1 MKGFK
6 IECFRK
12 RRIEMTKEQI
22 TMTDNRMMFTKDGKT
37 FHALEYK
44 GVTITYE
51 EIDTRDYDNRIRNLA
66 DKINA
71 LPKVDLMD
79 VLRDA
84 LYDMPL
90 KKLIKVER
98 QLAKELKKEEPHV
111 KTTVRDRGTCVG
123 LAIGG
128 KRALELRH

>member
-1 MKGFK
+1 M
-6 IECFRK
+6 
-12 RRIEMTKEQI
+12 EQI

-51 EIDTRDYDNRIRNLA
+51 EIDPKEYDKRIRQLA
-66 DKINA
+66 DRIDA
-71 LPKVDLMD
+71 LPGVNLVD

-90 KKLIKVER
+90 KKLAKVENKFK
-98 QLAKELKKEEPHV
+98 AELEKKDPQV

-128 KRALELRH
+128 KRTLELRH